1 MLLKP
6 NLTNISA
13 IAGTTIVITTALI
26 VFSGSRFDSS
36 WNKDGGSIKIEGKPY
51 NQKQEP
57 IYPSKQR

>member
-36 WNKDGGSIKIEGKPY
+36 WNEDGGSIKIEGKPY